1 MAFGFALKLDG
12 MDCFF
17 VDCGRHCCCE
27 CCSPRPVVNALTSC
41 TLAGVRNN

>member
-17 VDCGRHCCCE
+17 CCE
-27 CCSPRPVVNALTSC
+27 CCSPRPVVNALMSC